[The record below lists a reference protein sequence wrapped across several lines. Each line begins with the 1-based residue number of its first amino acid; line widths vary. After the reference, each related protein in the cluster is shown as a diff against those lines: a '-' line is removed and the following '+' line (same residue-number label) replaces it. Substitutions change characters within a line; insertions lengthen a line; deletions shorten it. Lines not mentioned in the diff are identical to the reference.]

1 MCQAS
6 PRLVCYAS
14 HQTARVSALNRGRT
28 QPART
33 PNSAGVRSQYEQR
46 ATGEDA
52 MYEEFDGRTR
62 TKIVRD
68 ADGIARVLSHTDRR
82 VAVKAATPQAAA
94 GAYLSRYGH
103 LFGLKQRH
111 LKNLSRGVAQDPT
124 GAPVDYRFLREK
136 SQFDVTTVAF
146 DQTRFGLAVW
156 EAGISVTMKHNPL
169 RVIGARSTLHH
180 KLDVKRP
187 SATHVERAKEIDVE
201 TLAKCLGLAGVVR
214 RGVPLTINAQ
224 KFMIFRYRAAT
235 RRRAIMSPKRDGR
248 PSGHPTLPL
257 PPVHASI
264 RDGKDYVV
272 RAVYFSFDFPPVR
285 PLHWVAIIEVE
296 TSSVLLAYP
305 FIANVMGWVFK
316 ADPATLGGPTA
327 DAGNAALNRWRS
339 PVRLEGLAAPVDGTQ
354 ALSGTR
360 VTVADVSTPKVAPP
374 TRPAGKDFKYHARSN
389 DFAAVNAYYN
399 VDRIFRLVED
409 FGFPIADYFP
419 GTTFPSRV
427 DHRGHFDKDRP
438 RGNEIN
444 AHCAGN
450 TFGTGI
456 DYTIFA
462 LADTD
467 DQKNPIGIAGDW
479 RIALH
484 ELLGHGV
491 LYNHVGNARFKFAH
505 SAGDSFAAILND
517 PGSKAKDRYDTFPWL
532 VGVEKRRH
540 DRTAGAGWGWS
551 GKIGINP
558 YDDTL
563 DSLGYN
569 NEQILSSTMFRFY
582 RAIGGDA
589 SALADK
595 RFAARTACHLLLAAI
610 GSLTVATSPR
620 DAAHFAAALSK
631 ADAAD
636 WPARRFSGGAY
647 HKVIRW
653 AFERQ
658 GLYQDA
664 NEPKPNNKEGLPPPV
679 DVYIE
684 DGRHGEYRYQSNYW
698 SCQAIWNRRRS
709 DRGTAHETPQS
720 GVTNYAYVK
729 IKNRGLQ
736 KATKVVV
743 RAYHAPASAKL
754 DFPAGWQPMRT
765 AQRAAADV
773 PPCSSAEI
781 LVGPFAW
788 VPSARQEAMLMVVSA
803 AGDSSNIDNFAAA
816 DPIPNWR
823 LVPNDNNIA
832 QRNTSVAAI
841 SKSQR

>member
-1 MCQAS
+1 
-6 PRLVCYAS
+6 
-14 HQTARVSALNRGRT
+14 
-28 QPART
+28 
-33 PNSAGVRSQYEQR
+33 
-46 ATGEDA
+46 
-52 MYEEFDGRTR
+52 MYEEFDGRTQ

-68 ADGIARVLSHTDRR
+68 ADGIARVLSHTDRH

-94 GAYLSRYGH
+94 SAYLSRYGH
-103 LFGLKQRH
+103 LFGLKQHH
-111 LKNLSRGVAQDPT
+111 LKNLDRGVAEDPT

-156 EAGISVTMKHNPL
+156 EAGISVTMKRDPL

-187 SATHVERAKEIDVE
+187 SATHVEKAKAIDVE
-201 TLAKCLGLAGVVR
+201 TLAKCLGLAHIVR
-214 RGVPLTINAQ
+214 RGVPLTINIQ
-224 KFMIFRYRAAT
+224 KFMIFRYREAT
-235 RRRAIMSPKRDGR
+235 RRRAMMPAKHDGR
-248 PSGHPTLPL
+248 PPSGHPTLPL

-272 RAVYFSFDFPPVR
+272 RAVYFSFDFPPAR

-305 FIANVMGWVFK
+305 FIANVTGWVFK

-327 DAGNAALNRWRS
+327 DAGSAALNRWRS
-339 PVRLEGLAAPVDGTQ
+339 PVRLEGLAPPVNGTQ
-354 ALSGTR
+354 ALSGVN

-374 TRPAGKDFKYHARSN
+374 TRPAGKDFKYDARSN

-399 VDRIFRLVED
+399 VDRIFRLVQD
-409 FGFPIADYFP
+409 LGFALADYFP

-427 DHRGHFDKDRP
+427 DHRGHFDKNRP
-438 RGNEIN
+438 HGNEIN

-450 TFGTGI
+450 EVGNGI

-462 LADTD
+462 LANTD

-491 LYNHVGNARFKFAH
+491 LYNHIGNALFKFAH

-517 PGSKAKDRYDTFPWL
+517 PGSKAKDRFETFPWL

-540 DRTAGAGWGWS
+540 NRTAGDGWGWN
-551 GKIGINP
+551 GKIGLNAF
-558 YDDTL
+558 DDTL

-595 RFAARTACHLLLAAI
+595 RFAARMTCHLLLAAI

-653 AFERQ
+653 AFEKQ

-664 NEPKPNNKEGLPPPV
+664 NEPMPNNKEGVPPPV

-698 SCQAIWNRRRS
+698 SCQAIWNRRHS
-709 DRGTAHETPQS
+709 DRGTAHETAQS

-736 KATKVVV
+736 KATKVAV
-743 RAYHAPASAKL
+743 RAFHAPASAKL
-754 DFPAGWQPMRT
+754 SFPGGWQAMRT
-765 AQRAAADV
+765 AQRAAAEV
-773 PPCSSAEI
+773 PPHSSAEI

-788 VPSARQEAMLMVVSA
+788 VPKSRQEAMLMVVSA
-803 AGDSSNIDNFAAA
+803 AGDPSNIDNFTAA
-816 DPIPNWR
+816 DAIPNWR

-832 QRNTSVAAI
+832 QRNTSVAA
-841 SKSQR
+841 KP

>member
-1 MCQAS
+1 
-6 PRLVCYAS
+6 
-14 HQTARVSALNRGRT
+14 
-28 QPART
+28 
-33 PNSAGVRSQYEQR
+33 
-46 ATGEDA
+46 
-52 MYEEFDGRTR
+52 MYEEFDGRIR

-68 ADGIARVLSHTDRR
+68 ADGVARMLSHTDGH

-94 GAYLSRYGH
+94 NDYLNRYGH
-103 LFGLKQRH
+103 LFGLKQQH
-111 LKNLSRGVAQDPT
+111 LKNLTRGVVQDPT

-169 RVIGARSTLHH
+169 RVIGARSTLHA

-187 SATHVERAKEIDVE
+187 SATHVAKAKAIDVE

-224 KFMIFRYRAAT
+224 KFMIFRYHETT
-235 RRRAIMSPKRDGR
+235 RRRAITPAKRHGR
-248 PSGHPTLPL
+248 PSSGHPTLPL

-296 TSSVLLAYP
+296 TESVLLAYP

-316 ADPATLGGPTA
+316 ADPTTLGGPTA

-354 ALSGTR
+354 ALSGAR

-374 TRPAGKDFKYHARSN
+374 TKPAGKDFKYHARSN

-409 FGFPIADYFP
+409 LGFPITDYFP

-450 TFGTGI
+450 TAGTGI

-462 LADTD
+462 LANMD

-491 LYNHVGNARFKFAH
+491 LYNHIGNARFKFAH

-540 DRTAGAGWGWS
+540 DRTAGGGWGWS

-558 YDDTL
+558 FDDAL

-595 RFAARTACHLLLAAI
+595 RFAARMTCHLLLAAI

-653 AFERQ
+653 AFEKQ

-664 NEPKPNNKEGLPPPV
+664 KEPKPNNKEGLPPPV

-698 SCQAIWNRRRS
+698 NCRAIWNRRRD

-729 IKNRGLQ
+729 IKNRGSQ
-736 KATKVVV
+736 KATKVAV
-743 RAYHAPASAKL
+743 RAFHAPASAKL
-754 DFPAGWQPMRT
+754 TFPGDWQPMQT
-765 AQRAAADV
+765 ARRASADV
-773 PPCSSAEI
+773 PPHSSAEV

-788 VPSARQEAMLMVVSA
+788 VRGARQEAMLMIVAA
-803 AGDSSNIDNFAAA
+803 AGDSSNIDNFTAA
-816 DPIPNWR
+816 DSIPNWR
-823 LVPNDNNIA
+823 LIPNDNNIA
-832 QRNTSVAAI
+832 QRNTSVAAK
-841 SKSQR
+841 SKARR

>member
-1 MCQAS
+1 
-6 PRLVCYAS
+6 
-14 HQTARVSALNRGRT
+14 
-28 QPART
+28 
-33 PNSAGVRSQYEQR
+33 
-46 ATGEDA
+46 

-68 ADGIARVLSHTDRR
+68 ADGVARVLSHADRH

-94 GAYLSRYGH
+94 NDYLNRCGH
-103 LFGLKQRH
+103 LFGLKRQH
-111 LKNLSRGVAQDPT
+111 LKNLTRGVVQDPT
-124 GAPVDYRFLREK
+124 SATVDYRFLREK

-187 SATHVERAKEIDVE
+187 SAAHVARAKALDIE

-224 KFMIFRYRAAT
+224 KFMIFRYHEAT
-235 RRRAIMSPKRDGR
+235 RRRAITPAKRAGR
-248 PSGHPTLPL
+248 PSTGHPTLPL

-285 PLHWVAIIEVE
+285 PLHWVAIIEVD
-296 TSSVLLAYP
+296 TASVLLAYP

-327 DAGNAALNRWRS
+327 DAGSAALNRWRS
-339 PVRLEGLAAPVDGTQ
+339 PVKLEGLAAPVNGIQ
-354 ALSGTR
+354 ALSGAR

-374 TRPAGKDFKYHARSN
+374 TRPAGKDFKFDARSN

-409 FGFPIADYFP
+409 LGFAIADYFP

-427 DHRGHFDKDRP
+427 DHRGHFDKNRP
-438 RGNEIN
+438 RGNEVN

-450 TFGTGI
+450 AFGTGI

-462 LADTD
+462 LANTD

-491 LYNHVGNARFKFAH
+491 LYNHIGNARFKFAH

-517 PGSKAKDRYDTFPWL
+517 PGSKAKDRGNTFPWI
-532 VGVEKRRH
+532 VGGEPRRH
-540 DRTAGAGWGWS
+540 DRTAGDGWGWN
-551 GKIGINP
+551 GKIGLKP
-558 YDDTL
+558 YDDEL
-563 DSLGYN
+563 DALGYST
-569 NEQILSSTMFRFY
+569 EQILSSTMFRFY

-589 SALADK
+589 SALANR
-595 RFAARTACHLLLAAI
+595 RFAARMTCHLLLAAI

-636 WPARRFSGGAY
+636 WPAQRFSGGAY

-653 AFERQ
+653 AFEKQ

-664 NEPKPNNKEGLPPPV
+664 EEPKPNNKEGLPPPV

-684 DGRHGEYRYQSNYW
+684 DGRHGEYKYQSNYW
-698 SCQAIWNRRRS
+698 NCQAIWNRRHN

-736 KATKVVV
+736 KATKIAV
-743 RAYHAPASAKL
+743 RAFQAPASAKL
-754 DFPAGWQPMRT
+754 SYPGGWQPMRT
-765 AQRAAADV
+765 AQRTAADV
-773 PPCSSAEI
+773 PPHSSADI

-788 VPSARQEAMLMVVSA
+788 VPKSRQETMLMVVSA
-803 AGDSSNIDNFAAA
+803 AGDPSNIDNYTAA
-816 DPIPNWR
+816 DAIPNWR

-832 QRNTSVAAI
+832 QRNTSVAT
-841 SKSQR
+841 KPKGRL

>member
-1 MCQAS
+1 
-6 PRLVCYAS
+6 
-14 HQTARVSALNRGRT
+14 
-28 QPART
+28 
-33 PNSAGVRSQYEQR
+33 
-46 ATGEDA
+46 
-52 MYEEFDGRTR
+52 MYEEFDGRTQ

-68 ADGIARVLSHTDRR
+68 AAGIARVLSHADCH
-82 VAVKAATPQAAA
+82 VDVKAATPQAAA
-94 GAYLSRYGH
+94 SDYLNRYGH
-103 LFGLKQRH
+103 LLGLKQQH
-111 LKNLSRGVAQDPT
+111 LKNLSRSVVQDPT
-124 GAPVDYRFLREK
+124 GAAVDYRFLREK

-156 EAGISVTMKHNPL
+156 EAGISVTMKHDPL
-169 RVIGARSTLHH
+169 RVIGARSTLHD

-187 SATHVERAKEIDVE
+187 SAAHVARAKAIDVE

-224 KFMIFRYRAAT
+224 KFMIFRYHEAT
-235 RRRAIMSPKRDGR
+235 RRRAIMPAKHGGR
-248 PSGHPTLPL
+248 PTGHPTLPL
-257 PPVHASI
+257 PPVHRSI
-264 RDGKDYVV
+264 RDGKHYVV
-272 RAVYFSFDFPPVR
+272 RAVYFSFDFPPAR

-296 TSSVLLAYP
+296 TASVLLAYP

-327 DAGNAALNRWRS
+327 DAGSAALNRWRA
-339 PVRLEGLAAPVDGTQ
+339 PVKLEGLAAPVDGTQ
-354 ALSGTR
+354 TLSGTR
-360 VTVADVSTPKVAPP
+360 VTVTDVSTPRVAPP
-374 TRPAGKDFKYHARSN
+374 TRPAGKDFKYDARSN

-399 VDRIFRLVED
+399 VDRIFRLVEEL
-409 FGFPIADYFP
+409 GFPIADYFP
-419 GTTFPSRV
+419 GTTFPSPV
-427 DHRGHFDKDRP
+427 DHRGHFDKASP

-450 TFGTGI
+450 EAGTGI

-462 LADTD
+462 LADTA

-491 LYNHVGNARFKFAH
+491 LYNHIGNALFKFAH

-532 VGVEKRRH
+532 VGAKPRRRH
-540 DRTAGAGWGWS
+540 NRTAGDGWGWN
-551 GKIGINP
+551 GKIGRNAF
-558 YDDTL
+558 DDAL
-563 DSLGYN
+563 DAVGYN

-589 SALADK
+589 ASLADK
-595 RFAARTACHLLLAAI
+595 RFAARMTCHLLLAAI
-610 GSLTVATSPR
+610 QALTVATSPT

-631 ADAAD
+631 ADAAN
-636 WPARRFSGGAY
+636 WPAEGISGGAY

-653 AFERQ
+653 AFEKQ

-664 NEPKPNNKEGLPPPV
+664 EEPKPNNKEGQPPPV

-684 DGRHGEYRYQSNYW
+684 DGRHGEYRYQSDYW
-698 SCQAIWNRRRS
+698 SCQAIWNRRRN

-720 GVTNYAYVK
+720 GATNYAYVK
-729 IKNRGLQ
+729 IKNRGSL

-743 RAYHAPASAKL
+743 RAFHAPATAKL
-754 DFPAGWQPMRT
+754 SFPGDWQPMQT

-773 PPCSSAEI
+773 PPHSSAEV

-788 VPSARQEAMLMVVSA
+788 MPRARQEAMLMIVTA
-803 AGDSSNIDNFAAA
+803 AGNSSNIDNLSAA
-816 DPIPNWR
+816 DAIPNWR

-832 QRNTSVAAI
+832 QRNTAVAAK
-841 SKSQR
+841 SKARR

>member
-1 MCQAS
+1 
-6 PRLVCYAS
+6 
-14 HQTARVSALNRGRT
+14 
-28 QPART
+28 
-33 PNSAGVRSQYEQR
+33 
-46 ATGEDA
+46 

-68 ADGIARVLSHTDRR
+68 ADGVARVLSHADRH

-94 GAYLSRYGH
+94 NDYLNRYGH
-103 LFGLKQRH
+103 LFGLKRQH
-111 LKNLSRGVAQDPT
+111 LKNLTRGVVQDPT
-124 GAPVDYRFLREK
+124 NAPVDYRFLREK

-169 RVIGARSTLHH
+169 RGIGARSTLHH

-187 SATHVERAKEIDVE
+187 SAAHVARAKALDIE

-224 KFMIFRYRAAT
+224 KFMIFRYHEAT
-235 RRRAIMSPKRDGR
+235 RRRAITPAKRADR
-248 PSGHPTLPL
+248 PSTGHPTLPL

-285 PLHWVAIIEVE
+285 PLHWVAIIEVD
-296 TSSVLLAYP
+296 TASVLLAYP

-327 DAGNAALNRWRS
+327 DAGSAALNRWRS
-339 PVRLEGLAAPVDGTQ
+339 LVKLEGLAAPVNGIQ
-354 ALSGTR
+354 ALSGAR

-374 TRPAGKDFKYHARSN
+374 TRPAGKDFKFDARSN

-409 FGFPIADYFP
+409 LGFAIADYFP
-419 GTTFPSRV
+419 GTTFPSPV
-427 DHRGHFDKDRP
+427 DHRGHFDKNRP
-438 RGNEIN
+438 RGDEIN

-450 TFGTGI
+450 IAGTGI

-462 LADTD
+462 LADTQ

-491 LYNHVGNARFKFAH
+491 LYNHIGNALFKFAH

-532 VGVEKRRH
+532 VGAEPRRRH
-540 DRTAGAGWGWS
+540 NRTAADGWGWS
-551 GKIGINP
+551 GKIGRNAF
-558 YDDTL
+558 DDAL
-563 DSLGYN
+563 DAVGYN

-582 RAIGGDA
+582 HAIGGDA
-589 SALADK
+589 AALADK
-595 RFAARTACHLLLAAI
+595 RFAARMTCHLLLGAI
-610 GSLTVATSPR
+610 QALTVATSPT
-620 DAAHFAAALSK
+620 DASHFAAALSK

-636 WPARRFSGGAY
+636 WPAQRISGGAY

-653 AFERQ
+653 AFEKQ

-664 NEPKPNNKEGLPPPV
+664 EEPTPNNKEGLPPPV

-684 DGRHGEYRYQSNYW
+684 DGRHGEYKYQSNYW
-698 SCQAIWNRRRS
+698 SCQAIWNRRHN

-720 GVTNYAYVK
+720 GVTNYAYMK

-736 KATKVVV
+736 KATKIAV
-743 RAYHAPASAKL
+743 RAFHAPASAKL
-754 DFPAGWQPMRT
+754 SYPGGWQPMRT
-765 AQRAAADV
+765 AQWTAADV
-773 PPCSSAEI
+773 PPHSSTEI

-788 VPSARQEAMLMVVSA
+788 VPKSRREAMLMVVSA
-803 AGDSSNIDNFAAA
+803 AGDPSNIDNYTAA
-816 DPIPNWR
+816 DSIPNWR

-832 QRNTSVAAI
+832 QRNTSVAAK
-841 SKSQR
+841 SKGRR

>member
-1 MCQAS
+1 
-6 PRLVCYAS
+6 
-14 HQTARVSALNRGRT
+14 
-28 QPART
+28 
-33 PNSAGVRSQYEQR
+33 
-46 ATGEDA
+46 

-68 ADGIARVLSHTDRR
+68 ADGIARVLSHADRH

-94 GAYLSRYGH
+94 SAYLGRYGH
-103 LFGLKQRH
+103 WFGLKQQH
-111 LKNLSRGVAQDPT
+111 LKNLSRRVVAEPT
-124 GAPVDYRFLREK
+124 GAAVDYRYLREK

-169 RVIGARSTLHH
+169 RVIGARSTLHD
-180 KLDVKRP
+180 KIDVKRP
-187 SATHVERAKEIDVE
+187 SKTQVERAKAIDAEI
-201 TLAKCLGLAGVVR
+201 LAKSLGLAGVVR

-224 KFMIFRYRAAT
+224 KFMIFRYHAAT
-235 RRRAIMSPKRDGR
+235 RRRAVTPPKRGGG
-248 PSGHPTLPL
+248 PSSGHPTLPL

-264 RDGKDYVV
+264 RDGKHYVV
-272 RAVYFSFDFPPVR
+272 RAVYFSFDFPPGR
-285 PLHWVAIIEVE
+285 PLHWVAIVEVE

-339 PVRLEGLAAPVDGTQ
+339 PVKLEGLAAPVDGSQ

-360 VTVADVSTPKVAPP
+360 VTVADVSTPKVPPP
-374 TRPAGKDFKYHARSN
+374 TKPAGKDFKYNARTN

-399 VDRIFRLVED
+399 VDRIFRLVEEL
-409 FGFPIADYFP
+409 GFPIADYFP

-427 DHRGHFDKDRP
+427 DHRGHFDPNKP
-438 RGNEIN
+438 HGNEIN
-444 AHCAGN
+444 AHCAGDPA
-450 TFGTGI
+450 GTGI
-456 DYTIFA
+456 DYTVFA
-462 LADTD
+462 LADLG

-491 LYNHVGNARFKFAH
+491 LYNHIGNARFKFAH

-517 PGSKAKDRYDTFPWL
+517 PGSKAKDRCDTFPWL

-540 DRTAGAGWGWS
+540 DRTAGHGWGWS
-551 GKIGINP
+551 GKIGLNP
-558 YDDTL
+558 FDDGL
-563 DSLGYN
+563 DALGYN

-589 SALADK
+589 AALADR
-595 RFAARTACHLLLAAI
+595 RFAARMACHLLLAAI
-610 GSLTVATSPR
+610 GALTVATSPT

-636 WPARRFSGGAY
+636 WPAQRISGGAY

-653 AFERQ
+653 AFVKQ

-664 NEPKPNNKEGLPPPV
+664 EEPKPNDREGLPPPV

-684 DGRHGEYRYQSNYW
+684 DGRHGEYRYQPNYW
-698 SCQAIWNRRRS
+698 SCAAIWNRRHS

-729 IKNRGLQ
+729 IKNRGYQ
-736 KATKVVV
+736 KATKVAV
-743 RAYHAPASAKL
+743 RAYHAAASAKL
-754 DFPAGWQPMRT
+754 GFPGGWQPMQTPQRT
-765 AQRAAADV
+765 AADV
-773 PPCSSAEI
+773 PPHSSAEI

-788 VPSARQEAMLMVVSA
+788 VPKRRQEAMLMVVSA
-803 AGDSSNIDNFAAA
+803 AGDPSNVDNFTAAN
-816 DPIPNWR
+816 PIPNWR
-823 LVPNDNNIA
+823 LIPNDNNIA
-832 QRNTSVAAI
+832 QRNTSVAA
-841 SKSQR
+841 KPKGRR

>member
-1 MCQAS
+1 
-6 PRLVCYAS
+6 
-14 HQTARVSALNRGRT
+14 
-28 QPART
+28 
-33 PNSAGVRSQYEQR
+33 
-46 ATGEDA
+46 

-68 ADGIARVLSHTDRR
+68 ADGIARVLSHADRHA
-82 VAVKAATPQAAA
+82 AVKAATPQLAAN
-94 GAYLSRYGH
+94 AYLGRYGH
-103 LFGLKQRH
+103 LFGLKRQH
-111 LKNLSRGVAQDPT
+111 LKNLTRGAVQDPT

-169 RVIGARSTLHH
+169 RVIGARSTLHD

-187 SATHVERAKEIDVE
+187 SATHVARAKAIDVE
-201 TLAKCLGLAGVVR
+201 TLAKSLGLAGVVR

-224 KFMIFRYRAAT
+224 KFMIFRYHEAT
-235 RRRAIMSPKRDGR
+235 RRRAVTPRKRSGQ
-248 PSGHPTLPL
+248 PSSGHPTLPL
-257 PPVHASI
+257 PAVHASI
-264 RDGKDYVV
+264 RDGKHYVV

-285 PLHWVAIIEVE
+285 PLHWVALIEVE
-296 TSSVLLAYP
+296 TGSVLLAYP
-305 FIANVMGWVFK
+305 FIDNVMGWVFK

-327 DAGNAALNRWRS
+327 DSSNAALNRWRS
-339 PVRLEGLAAPVDGTQ
+339 PVKLEGLVAPVNGSQ
-354 ALSGTR
+354 ALSGNH
-360 VTVADVSTPKVAPP
+360 VTVDDVLTPKVAPP
-374 TRPAGKDFKYHARSN
+374 TKPAGKDFKYGARSN

-399 VDRIFRLVED
+399 VDRVFRLVED
-409 FGFPIADYFP
+409 LGFPVADYFP

-427 DHRGHFDKDRP
+427 DHRGHFDKAHPQGD
-438 RGNEIN
+438 EIN

-450 TFGTGI
+450 EAGTGI
-456 DYTIFA
+456 DYTTFS
-462 LADTD
+462 LANTD
-467 DQKNPIGIAGDW
+467 NMKNPLGIAADW
-479 RIALH
+479 RIVLH

-491 LYNHVGNARFKFAH
+491 LYNHIGNARFKFAH

-532 VGVEKRRH
+532 VDVEKRRH
-540 DRTAGAGWGWS
+540 DRKAGDGWGWN
-551 GKIGINP
+551 GKIGLNP
-558 YDDTL
+558 NDDKL
-563 DSLGYN
+563 DALGYS

-582 RAIGGDA
+582 CAIGGDA

-595 RFAARTACHLLLAAI
+595 RFAARMTCHLLLAAI
-610 GSLTVATSPR
+610 QALTVATSPTN
-620 DAAHFAAALSK
+620 AAHFAAALSK
-631 ADAAD
+631 ADRAD
-636 WPARRFSGGAY
+636 WPAAGISGGAY

-653 AFERQ
+653 AFEKQ

-664 NEPKPNNKEGLPPPV
+664 EEPKPNNKEGLPPPV

-698 SCQAIWNRRRS
+698 SCQAIWNRLRS

-729 IKNRGLQ
+729 IKNRGSR

-743 RAYHAPASAKL
+743 QAFHAPASTTL
-754 DFPAGWQPMRT
+754 SFPGGWQPMQT

-773 PPCSSAEI
+773 PPRSSAEV

-803 AGDSSNIDNFAAA
+803 AGDSSNIDNFTAA
-816 DPIPNWR
+816 DSIPNWR
-823 LVPNDNNIA
+823 LVRNDNNIA
-832 QRNTSVAAI
+832 QRNTSVAAK
-841 SKSQR
+841 SKGRR

>member
-1 MCQAS
+1 
-6 PRLVCYAS
+6 
-14 HQTARVSALNRGRT
+14 
-28 QPART
+28 
-33 PNSAGVRSQYEQR
+33 
-46 ATGEDA
+46 

-68 ADGIARVLSHTDRR
+68 ADGIARVLSHTDRH

-94 GAYLSRYGH
+94 SAYLNRYGH
-103 LFGLKQRH
+103 LFGLKQHH
-111 LKNLSRGVAQDPT
+111 LKNLDRGVAQDPT

-180 KLDVKRP
+180 KLDAKRP
-187 SATHVERAKEIDVE
+187 SAAHVARAKALDIE

-224 KFMIFRYRAAT
+224 KFMIFRYREAT
-235 RRRAIMSPKRDGR
+235 RRRAITPAKRHGR
-248 PSGHPTLPL
+248 PSSGHPTLPL

-305 FIANVMGWVFK
+305 FIANVTGWVFK

-327 DAGNAALNRWRS
+327 DAGSAALNRWRS
-339 PVRLEGLAAPVDGTQ
+339 PVRLEGLAPPVNGTQ

-374 TRPAGKDFKYHARSN
+374 TRPAGKDFKYDARSN

-409 FGFPIADYFP
+409 LGFSLADFFP

-427 DHRGHFDKDRP
+427 DHRGHFDKNRP
-438 RGNEIN
+438 RGNEVN

-462 LADTD
+462 LANTD

-491 LYNHVGNARFKFAH
+491 LYNHIGNARLKFAH

-517 PGSKAKDRYDTFPWL
+517 PGSKAKDRGNTFPWI
-532 VGVEKRRH
+532 VGGEPRRH
-540 DRTAGAGWGWS
+540 DRTAGDGWGWS
-551 GKIGINP
+551 GKIGLKP
-558 YDDTL
+558 YDDEL
-563 DSLGYN
+563 DALGYST
-569 NEQILSSTMFRFY
+569 EQILSSTMFRFY

-589 SALADK
+589 RALADK
-595 RFAARTACHLLLAAI
+595 RFAARMTCHLLLAAI

-620 DAAHFAAALSK
+620 DAGHFAAALSK

-636 WPARRFSGGAY
+636 WAAQHFSGGAY

-653 AFERQ
+653 AFEKQ

-664 NEPKPNNKEGLPPPV
+664 DEPKPNNKEGLPPPV

-684 DGRHGEYRYQSNYW
+684 DGRHGEYKYQSNYW
-698 SCQAIWNRRRS
+698 SCQAIWNRRRN

-736 KATKVVV
+736 KATKIAV
-743 RAYHAPASAKL
+743 RAFHAPASAKL
-754 DFPAGWQPMRT
+754 SYPGGWQPMRT
-765 AQRAAADV
+765 AQRPAADV
-773 PPCSSAEI
+773 PPHSSAEI

-788 VPSARQEAMLMVVSA
+788 VPNSRQEAMLMVVSA
-803 AGDSSNIDNFAAA
+803 AGDPSNIDNYTAA
-816 DPIPNWR
+816 DAIPNWR

-832 QRNTSVAAI
+832 QRNTSVAA
-841 SKSQR
+841 KP

>member
-1 MCQAS
+1 
-6 PRLVCYAS
+6 
-14 HQTARVSALNRGRT
+14 
-28 QPART
+28 
-33 PNSAGVRSQYEQR
+33 
-46 ATGEDA
+46 

-68 ADGIARVLSHTDRR
+68 ADGVARVLSHADRH

-94 GAYLSRYGH
+94 GAYLSRYGR
-103 LFGLKQRH
+103 LFGLKQQH
-111 LKNLSRGVAQDPT
+111 LKNLNRGVVQDPT
-124 GAPVDYRFLREK
+124 GAAVDYRFLREK

-156 EAGISVTMKHNPL
+156 EAGISVTLKHNPL

-187 SATHVERAKEIDVE
+187 SAAHVERAKAIDVE

-224 KFMIFRYRAAT
+224 KFMIFRYREAT

-327 DAGNAALNRWRS
+327 DAGSAALNRWRS
-339 PVRLEGLAAPVDGTQ
+339 PVKLEGLMAPVDGTQ

-360 VTVADVSTPKVAPP
+360 VTVADVSTPKIAPP
-374 TRPAGKDFKYHARSN
+374 TRPAGKDFKYDARSN

-399 VDRIFRLVED
+399 VDRIFRLVEEL
-409 FGFPIADYFP
+409 GFHLADYFP
-419 GTTFPSRV
+419 GTTFPSPV
-427 DHRGHFDKDRP
+427 DHRGHYDKNRP

-450 TFGTGI
+450 TAGTGI

-462 LADTD
+462 LADTTN
-467 DQKNPIGIAGDW
+467 QKNPIGIAGDW

-491 LYNHVGNARFKFAH
+491 LYNHIGNARFKFAH

-517 PGSKAKDRYDTFPWL
+517 PGSKAKDRGLTFPWII
-532 VGVEKRRH
+532 GGERRH
-540 DRTAGAGWGWS
+540 DRTAGHGWGWN
-551 GKIGINP
+551 GKIGLNP
-558 YDDTL
+558 FDDAL
-563 DSLGYN
+563 DGFGYS
-569 NEQILSSTMFRFY
+569 NEQILASTMFRFY

-595 RFAARTACHLLLAAI
+595 RFAARMTCHLLLAAI

-620 DAAHFAAALSK
+620 DASHFAAALSK

-636 WPARRFSGGAY
+636 WPAQRFSGGAY

-653 AFERQ
+653 AFEKQ

-664 NEPKPNNKEGLPPPV
+664 EERKPNNKEGLPPPV

-684 DGRHGEYRYQSNYW
+684 DSRHGEYRYQANYW
-698 SCQAIWNRRRS
+698 SCQAIWNRRHA
-709 DRGTAHETPQS
+709 DRGTAHETPRA
-720 GVTNYAYVK
+720 GATNYAYVK
-729 IKNRGLQ
+729 IKNRGSK
-736 KATKVVV
+736 KATKVAV
-743 RAYHAPASAKL
+743 RAFHAPASAKL
-754 DFPAGWQPMRT
+754 SFPEGWQPMHT
-765 AQRAAADV
+765 AQRSAADV
-773 PPCSSAEI
+773 PAHSSVEV

-788 VPSARQEAMLMVVSA
+788 VPKSRQEAMLMIVTA
-803 AGDSSNIDNFAAA
+803 AGDSSNIDNFTAA
-816 DPIPNWR
+816 DSIPNWR

-832 QRNTSVAAI
+832 QRNTTVATK
-841 SKSQR
+841 SKAQR

>member
-1 MCQAS
+1 
-6 PRLVCYAS
+6 
-14 HQTARVSALNRGRT
+14 
-28 QPART
+28 
-33 PNSAGVRSQYEQR
+33 
-46 ATGEDA
+46 

-68 ADGIARVLSHTDRR
+68 ADGIVRVLSHTDGH
-82 VAVKAATPQAAA
+82 VAVKAATPQLAAND
-94 GAYLSRYGH
+94 YLKCYGH
-103 LFGLKQRH
+103 LFGLKQQH
-111 LKNLSRGVAQDPT
+111 LKNLTRTVVQDPT

-169 RVIGARSTLHH
+169 RIIGARSTLHD
-180 KLDVKRP
+180 KLEVKRP
-187 SATHVERAKEIDVE
+187 SATHVARAKAIDVE

-224 KFMIFRYRAAT
+224 KFMIFRYHEAT
-235 RRRAIMSPKRDGR
+235 RRRAITPAKRNGQ
-248 PSGHPTLPL
+248 PSSGHPTLPL

-264 RDGKDYVV
+264 RDGKHYVV

-296 TSSVLLAYP
+296 TASVLLAYP

-339 PVRLEGLAAPVDGTQ
+339 PVKLEGLTAPVDGTQ

-409 FGFPIADYFP
+409 LGFPIADYFP

-450 TFGTGI
+450 AFGTGI

-462 LADTD
+462 LANTD

-491 LYNHVGNARFKFAH
+491 LYNHIGNALFKFAH

-517 PGSKAKDRYDTFPWL
+517 PDSKAKDRCDTFPWI
-532 VGVEKRRH
+532 VGVGPRRH
-540 DRTAGAGWGWS
+540 DRIAGHGWGWN
-551 GKIGINP
+551 GKIGIHP
-558 YDDTL
+558 FDDAL
-563 DSLGYN
+563 DSRGYN

-595 RFAARTACHLLLAAI
+595 RFAAHMTCRLLLAAI
-610 GSLTVATSPR
+610 GALTVATSPT

-636 WPARRFSGGAY
+636 WPAQGFSGGAY

-653 AFERQ
+653 AFEKQ

-664 NEPKPNNKEGLPPPV
+664 AEPRPNKKVGLPPPV

-736 KATKVVV
+736 KATKVAV

-754 DFPAGWQPMRT
+754 SFPGGWQPMQT
-765 AQRAAADV
+765 AKRNAADV
-773 PPCSSAEI
+773 PPHSSAEI

-788 VPSARQEAMLMVVSA
+788 VPKSRQEAMLMVVSA
-803 AGDSSNIDNFAAA
+803 AGDPSNVDNFTAA
-816 DPIPNWR
+816 DSIPNWR

-832 QRNTSVAAI
+832 QRNTSVAAK
-841 SKSQR
+841 SKGRR

>member
-1 MCQAS
+1 
-6 PRLVCYAS
+6 
-14 HQTARVSALNRGRT
+14 
-28 QPART
+28 
-33 PNSAGVRSQYEQR
+33 
-46 ATGEDA
+46 
-52 MYEEFDGRTR
+52 MYEEFDGRIR

-68 ADGIARVLSHTDRR
+68 ADGVARMLSHTDGH

-94 GAYLSRYGH
+94 NDYLNRYGH
-103 LFGLKQRH
+103 LFGLKQQH
-111 LKNLSRGVAQDPT
+111 LKNLTRGVVQDPT

-169 RVIGARSTLHH
+169 RIIGARSTLHD
-180 KLDVKRP
+180 KLEVKRP
-187 SATHVERAKEIDVE
+187 SATHVERAKAIDVE
-201 TLAKCLGLAGVVR
+201 TLAKSLGLAGLIR
-214 RGVPLTINAQ
+214 RGVPLTINSQ
-224 KFMIFRYRAAT
+224 KFMIFRYHEAT
-235 RRRAIMSPKRDGR
+235 RRRAVTSPKRGGQ
-248 PSGHPTLPL
+248 PSSGHPTLPL
-257 PPVHASI
+257 PPLHASI
-264 RDGKDYVV
+264 RDGKHYVV

-285 PLHWVAIIEVE
+285 PLHWVALIEVE
-296 TSSVLLAYP
+296 TASVLLAYP

-339 PVRLEGLAAPVDGTQ
+339 PVKLEGLTAPVDGTQ
-354 ALSGTR
+354 ALSGAR
-360 VTVADVSTPKVAPP
+360 VTVADVSTPKVTPP

-399 VDRIFRLVED
+399 VDRIFRLVEEL
-409 FGFPIADYFP
+409 GFPIADYFP
-419 GTTFPSRV
+419 GTTFPSPV
-427 DHRGHFDKDRP
+427 DHRGHYDKNRP

-450 TFGTGI
+450 TAGTGI

-467 DQKNPIGIAGDW
+467 DQKNPIGMAGDW

-491 LYNHVGNARFKFAH
+491 LYNHIGNARFKFAH

-517 PGSKAKDRYDTFPWL
+517 PGSKAKDRFDTFPWI
-532 VGVEKRRH
+532 VGVEPRRH
-540 DRTAGAGWGWS
+540 DRTAGDGWGWN
-551 GKIGINP
+551 GKIGLNP
-558 YDDTL
+558 FDDTL
-563 DSLGYN
+563 DGFGYR

-595 RFAARTACHLLLAAI
+595 RLAARMTCHLLLAAI
-610 GSLTVATSPR
+610 GALTVATSPTN
-620 DAAHFAAALSK
+620 AAHFAAAMSK
-631 ADAAD
+631 ADRAD
-636 WPARRFSGGAY
+636 WPAAGISGGAY

-653 AFERQ
+653 AFEKQ

-664 NEPKPNNKEGLPPPV
+664 SEPVPNNKEGVPPPV
-679 DVYIE
+679 DIYIE

-698 SCQAIWNRRRS
+698 SCQAIWNRCRD

-729 IKNRGLQ
+729 IKNRGSQ

-743 RAYHAPASAKL
+743 RTYHAPVSAKL
-754 DFPAGWQPMRT
+754 SFPGDWQPMQT

-773 PPCSSAEI
+773 PPHSSAEV

-788 VPSARQEAMLMVVSA
+788 VPGARQEAMLMIVAA
-803 AGDSSNIDNFAAA
+803 AGDSSNVDNFTAA
-816 DPIPNWR
+816 DSIPNWR
-823 LVPNDNNIA
+823 LIPNDNNIA
-832 QRNTSVAAI
+832 QRNTSVAA
-841 SKSQR
+841 KPKAQR

>member
-1 MCQAS
+1 
-6 PRLVCYAS
+6 
-14 HQTARVSALNRGRT
+14 
-28 QPART
+28 
-33 PNSAGVRSQYEQR
+33 
-46 ATGEDA
+46 
-52 MYEEFDGRTR
+52 MYEEFDGRTQ

-68 ADGIARVLSHTDRR
+68 ADGIARVLSHTDRH

-94 GAYLSRYGH
+94 SAYLSRYGH
-103 LFGLKQRH
+103 LFGLKQHH
-111 LKNLSRGVAQDPT
+111 LKNLDRGVAQDPT

-187 SATHVERAKEIDVE
+187 SATHVEKAKAIDVE
-201 TLAKCLGLAGVVR
+201 TLAKCLGLAHVVR
-214 RGVPLTINAQ
+214 RDVPLTINVQ
-224 KFMIFRYRAAT
+224 KFMIFRYREAT
-235 RRRAIMSPKRDGR
+235 RRRAVMPAKHDGR
-248 PSGHPTLPL
+248 PPSGHPTLPL

-272 RAVYFSFDFPPVR
+272 RTVYFSFDFPPVR

-305 FIANVMGWVFK
+305 FIANVTGWVFK

-327 DAGNAALNRWRS
+327 DAGSAALNRWRS
-339 PVRLEGLAAPVDGTQ
+339 PVRLEGLAPPVNGTQ
-354 ALSGTR
+354 ALSGVN

-374 TRPAGKDFKYHARSN
+374 TRPAGKDFKYDARSN

-409 FGFPIADYFP
+409 LGFALADYFP

-438 RGNEIN
+438 HGNEIN

-450 TFGTGI
+450 EVGNGI

-462 LADTD
+462 LANMD
-467 DQKNPIGIAGDW
+467 DQKHPIGIAGDW

-491 LYNHVGNARFKFAH
+491 LYNHIGNARFKFAH

-517 PGSKAKDRYDTFPWL
+517 PGSKAKDRFDTFPWL

-540 DRTAGAGWGWS
+540 NRTAGAGWGWN
-551 GKIGINP
+551 GKIGLNAF
-558 YDDTL
+558 DDAL

-595 RFAARTACHLLLAAI
+595 RFAARMTCHLLLAAI

-653 AFERQ
+653 AFEKQ

-664 NEPKPNNKEGLPPPV
+664 NEPKPNNKEGLPPPL

-736 KATKVVV
+736 KATKVAV
-743 RAYHAPASAKL
+743 RAFHAPATEKL
-754 DFPAGWQPMRT
+754 SFPGGWQPMRT

-773 PPCSSAEI
+773 PPHSSAEI

-788 VPSARQEAMLMVVSA
+788 VPKSRQEAMLMVVSA
-803 AGDSSNIDNFAAA
+803 AGDPSNIDNFTAA
-816 DPIPNWR
+816 DAIPNWR

-832 QRNTSVAAI
+832 QRNTSVAAK
-841 SKSQR
+841 SKGRR

>member
-1 MCQAS
+1 
-6 PRLVCYAS
+6 
-14 HQTARVSALNRGRT
+14 
-28 QPART
+28 
-33 PNSAGVRSQYEQR
+33 
-46 ATGEDA
+46 

-68 ADGIARVLSHTDRR
+68 ADGIARVLSHADRR
-82 VAVKAATPQAAA
+82 VAVKAATPQLAASD
-94 GAYLSRYGH
+94 YLNRYGH
-103 LFGLKQRH
+103 LFGLKPRH
-111 LKNLSRGVAQDPT
+111 LKNLTRGVVQDPT

-136 SQFDVTTVAF
+136 SQFDVTTVAY

-156 EAGISVTMKHNPL
+156 EAGISVTMKHDPL
-169 RVIGARSTLHH
+169 RVIGARSTLHD

-187 SATHVERAKEIDVE
+187 SATHVERAKAIDVE
-201 TLAKCLGLAGVVR
+201 TLAKSLGLAGLIR

-224 KFMIFRYRAAT
+224 KFMIFRYHEAT
-235 RRRAIMSPKRDGR
+235 RRRAITPTNHGGQP

-264 RDGKDYVV
+264 RDGKHYVV
-272 RAVYFSFDFPPVR
+272 RAVYFSFDFPPAR

-296 TSSVLLAYP
+296 TASVLLAYP
-305 FIANVMGWVFK
+305 FIANVIGWVFK

-327 DAGNAALNRWRS
+327 DAGNAALNRWRT
-339 PVRLEGLAAPVDGTQ
+339 PVKLEGLAAPVNGTQ
-354 ALSGTR
+354 TLSGAR

-399 VDRIFRLVED
+399 VDRIFRLVEEL
-409 FGFPIADYFP
+409 GFPIADYFP
-419 GTTFPSRV
+419 GTTFPSPV
-427 DHRGHFDKDRP
+427 DHRGHFDKSRP

-444 AHCAGN
+444 AHCAGDAA
-450 TFGTGI
+450 GTGI

-462 LADTD
+462 LANLG

-491 LYNHVGNARFKFAH
+491 LYNHIGNALFKFAH

-540 DRTAGAGWGWS
+540 DRTAGGGWGWS
-551 GKIGINP
+551 GKIGRNP
-558 YDDTL
+558 FDDKL
-563 DSLGYN
+563 DPLGYK

-595 RFAARTACHLLLAAI
+595 RFAARMTCHLLLAAI
-610 GSLTVATSPR
+610 GALTVATSPT

-631 ADAAD
+631 ADRAN
-636 WPARRFSGGAY
+636 WPAEGICGGAY

-653 AFERQ
+653 AFEKQ

-664 NEPKPNNKEGLPPPV
+664 EEPKPNNKEGVPPPV

-698 SCQAIWNRRRS
+698 SCQAIWNRRRR
-709 DRGTAHETPQS
+709 DRGTAHETPQA
-720 GVTNYAYVK
+720 GVTNYAYVR

-754 DFPAGWQPMRT
+754 SFPDGWQPMQT
-765 AQRAAADV
+765 PQRAAADV
-773 PPCSSAEI
+773 PPHSSAEI

-788 VPSARQEAMLMVVSA
+788 VPKSRQEAMLMVVA
-803 AGDSSNIDNFAAA
+803 ATADTSNIDTFTAA
-816 DPIPNWR
+816 DSMPNWR

-832 QRNTSVAAI
+832 QRNTTVAAK
-841 SKSQR
+841 SKARR

>member
-1 MCQAS
+1 M
-6 PRLVCYAS
+6 
-14 HQTARVSALNRGRT
+14 GKT
-28 QPART
+28 QSART
-33 PNSAGVRSQYEQR
+33 PNSAGVRSEYGQR
-46 ATGEDA
+46 TIGKDA

-68 ADGIARVLSHTDRR
+68 ADGVARVLSHADRH

-94 GAYLSRYGH
+94 NDYLSRYGH
-103 LFGLKQRH
+103 LFGLKRQH
-111 LKNLSRGVAQDPT
+111 LKNLTRGVVQDPT
-124 GAPVDYRFLREK
+124 SAPVDYRFLREK

-187 SATHVERAKEIDVE
+187 SATHVEKAKAIDVE
-201 TLAKCLGLAGVVR
+201 ALAKCLGLAGVVR

-224 KFMIFRYRAAT
+224 KFMIFRYHEAT
-235 RRRAIMSPKRDGR
+235 RRRAITPAKRRGR
-248 PSGHPTLPL
+248 PSSGHPTLPL

-296 TSSVLLAYP
+296 TASVLLAYP
-305 FIANVMGWVFK
+305 FIANIMGWVFK

-327 DAGNAALNRWRS
+327 DAGNAALNRWRT
-339 PVRLEGLAAPVDGTQ
+339 PVKLEGLAAPVNGIQ
-354 ALSGTR
+354 ALSGAR
-360 VTVADVSTPKVAPP
+360 VTVADVSTPKVTPP
-374 TRPAGKDFKYHARSN
+374 TRPAGKNFKYHARSN

-409 FGFPIADYFP
+409 LGFPIADYFP
-419 GTTFPSRV
+419 GTTFPSPV
-427 DHRGHFDKDRP
+427 DHRGHFDKNRP
-438 RGNEIN
+438 RGNEVN

-462 LADTD
+462 LANTD

-491 LYNHVGNARFKFAH
+491 LYNHIGNARFKFAH

-517 PGSKAKDRYDTFPWL
+517 PGSKAKDRGNTFPWI
-532 VGVEKRRH
+532 VGGEPRRH
-540 DRTAGAGWGWS
+540 DRTAGDGWGWN

-558 YDDTL
+558 YDDEL
-563 DSLGYN
+563 DALGYST
-569 NEQILSSTMFRFY
+569 EQILSSAMFRFY

-595 RFAARTACHLLLAAI
+595 RFAARMACHLLLAAI

-636 WPARRFSGGAY
+636 WPAQRLSGGAY

-653 AFERQ
+653 AFEKQ

-664 NEPKPNNKEGLPPPV
+664 KEPKPNNKEGLPPPV

-684 DGRHGEYRYQSNYW
+684 DGRHGEYKYQSNYW
-698 SCQAIWNRRRS
+698 SCQAIWNRRRN
-709 DRGTAHETPQS
+709 DRGAAHETPRS
-720 GVTNYAYVK
+720 GVTNYAYLK

-736 KATKVVV
+736 KATKIVV
-743 RAYHAPASAKL
+743 RAFHATASAKL
-754 DFPAGWQPMRT
+754 SYPGSWQPMRT
-765 AQRAAADV
+765 AQQSAADV
-773 PPCSSAEI
+773 PPRSSAEI

-788 VPSARQEAMLMVVSA
+788 VPKSRREAMLMVVSA
-803 AGDSSNIDNFAAA
+803 AGDPSNIDNYTAA
-816 DPIPNWR
+816 DAIPNWR

-832 QRNTSVAAI
+832 QRNTSVAAK
-841 SKSQR
+841 SKGRR

>member
-1 MCQAS
+1 
-6 PRLVCYAS
+6 
-14 HQTARVSALNRGRT
+14 
-28 QPART
+28 
-33 PNSAGVRSQYEQR
+33 
-46 ATGEDA
+46 

-68 ADGIARVLSHTDRR
+68 ADGIARILSHADRH

-94 GAYLSRYGH
+94 NEYLSRYGH
-103 LFGLKQRH
+103 LFGLKQQH
-111 LKNLSRGVAQDPT
+111 LKNLSRGVVADPT
-124 GAPVDYRFLREK
+124 GAAVDYRFLREK

-187 SATHVERAKEIDVE
+187 SEAHVARAKAIDIE

-296 TSSVLLAYP
+296 TGSVLLAYP

-339 PVRLEGLAAPVDGTQ
+339 PVKLEGLAAPVDGSQ

-360 VTVADVSTPKVAPP
+360 VAVADVSTPKVTPP

-409 FGFPIADYFP
+409 LGFPLVDYFP

-450 TFGTGI
+450 AFGTGI

-462 LADTD
+462 LANTD

-491 LYNHVGNARFKFAH
+491 LYNHIGNARFKFAH

-551 GKIGINP
+551 GKIGTNP

-563 DSLGYN
+563 DSLGYS

-589 SALADK
+589 SSLADK
-595 RFAARTACHLLLAAI
+595 RFAARMACHLLLAAI

-636 WPARRFSGGAY
+636 WPAQRFSGGAY
-647 HKVIRW
+647 HKVVRW
-653 AFERQ
+653 AFEKQ

-664 NEPKPNNKEGLPPPV
+664 DEPKPNNKEGLPPPV

-709 DRGTAHETPQS
+709 DRGTAHERPQS

-743 RAYHAPASAKL
+743 RAFRAPASAKL
-754 DFPAGWQPMRT
+754 SFPGSWQPMRT
-765 AQRAAADV
+765 AQRTAADV
-773 PPCSSAEI
+773 PPHSSAEI
-781 LVGPFAW
+781 VVGPFAW
-788 VPSARQEAMLMVVSA
+788 VPKSREEAMLMVVSA
-803 AGDSSNIDNFAAA
+803 AGDPSNLDNFTSA
-816 DPIPNWR
+816 DSIPNWR

-832 QRNTSVAAI
+832 QRNTSVAM
-841 SKSQR
+841 KTKGRR

>member
-1 MCQAS
+1 
-6 PRLVCYAS
+6 
-14 HQTARVSALNRGRT
+14 
-28 QPART
+28 
-33 PNSAGVRSQYEQR
+33 
-46 ATGEDA
+46 
-52 MYEEFDGRTR
+52 MYEEFDGRIR

-68 ADGIARVLSHTDRR
+68 ADGVARMLSHTDRH
-82 VAVKAATPQAAA
+82 VAVKAATPQLAAND
-94 GAYLSRYGH
+94 YLNRYGH
-103 LFGLKQRH
+103 LFGLKQQH
-111 LKNLSRGVAQDPT
+111 LKNLSRGVVQDPT
-124 GAPVDYRFLREK
+124 GAAVDYRFLREK

-169 RVIGARSTLHH
+169 RVIGARSTLHA

-187 SATHVERAKEIDVE
+187 SASHVESAKAIDVE
-201 TLAKCLGLAGVVR
+201 TLAKSLGLAGLIR

-224 KFMIFRYRAAT
+224 KFMIFRYREAT

-296 TSSVLLAYP
+296 TASVLLAYP

-339 PVRLEGLAAPVDGTQ
+339 PVKLEGLAAPANGSQ

-360 VTVADVSTPKVAPP
+360 VVVADVSTPKVTPP

-409 FGFPIADYFP
+409 LGFPLADYFP

-450 TFGTGI
+450 AFGTGI

-462 LADTD
+462 LANMD

-491 LYNHVGNARFKFAH
+491 LYNHIGNARFKFAH

-540 DRTAGAGWGWS
+540 DRTAGVGWGWS

-595 RFAARTACHLLLAAI
+595 RFAARMACHLLLAAI

-636 WPARRFSGGAY
+636 WPAQRFSGGAY

-653 AFERQ
+653 AFEKQ
-658 GLYQDA
+658 GLYQDVK
-664 NEPKPNNKEGLPPPV
+664 ESKPNNKEGLPPPV

-698 SCQAIWNRRRS
+698 SCQAIWNRRRD

-729 IKNRGLQ
+729 VKNRGSQ
-736 KATKVVV
+736 KATKVAV
-743 RAYHAPASAKL
+743 RAYHAPVSAKL
-754 DFPAGWQPMRT
+754 SFPGDWQPMQT
-765 AQRAAADV
+765 AQRASADV
-773 PPCSSAEI
+773 PPHSSAEI

-788 VPSARQEAMLMVVSA
+788 VPGARQEAMLMIVAA
-803 AGDSSNIDNFAAA
+803 AGDSSNVDNFTAA
-816 DPIPNWR
+816 DSIPNCR
-823 LVPNDNNIA
+823 LIPNDNNIA
-832 QRNTSVAAI
+832 QRNTSVAAK
-841 SKSQR
+841 SKARR

>member
-1 MCQAS
+1 M
-6 PRLVCYAS
+6 
-14 HQTARVSALNRGRT
+14 GKT
-28 QPART
+28 QSART
-33 PNSAGVRSQYEQR
+33 PNSAGVHSQYGQR
-46 ATGEDA
+46 AIGEDA
-52 MYEEFDGRTR
+52 MYEEFDRRSR

-68 ADGIARVLSHTDRR
+68 ADGIARVLSHTDRH
-82 VAVKAATPQAAA
+82 VTAKAATPQAAA
-94 GAYLSRYGH
+94 SAYLNRYGH
-103 LFGLKQRH
+103 LFGLKQHH
-111 LKNLSRGVAQDPT
+111 LKNLDRGVAQDPT
-124 GAPVDYRFLREK
+124 GAPVDYRFFREK

-187 SATHVERAKEIDVE
+187 SATHVEKAKAIDVE

-214 RGVPLTINAQ
+214 RGVPLTINVQ
-224 KFMIFRYRAAT
+224 KFMIFRYREAT
-235 RRRAIMSPKRDGR
+235 RRRAITPAKRSGQS

-296 TSSVLLAYP
+296 TASVLLAYP

-339 PVRLEGLAAPVDGTQ
+339 PVRLEGLAPPVNGTQ
-354 ALSGTR
+354 ALSG
-360 VTVADVSTPKVAPP
+360 VNVMVADVSTPKVAPP
-374 TRPAGKDFKYHARSN
+374 TKPAGKDFKYHARSN

-409 FGFPIADYFP
+409 LGFPIADYFP

-450 TFGTGI
+450 EVGTGI

-462 LADTD
+462 LANTD

-491 LYNHVGNARFKFAH
+491 LYNHISNARFKFAH

-517 PGSKAKDRYDTFPWL
+517 PGSKAKDRFDTFPWL

-540 DRTAGAGWGWS
+540 DRTAGHGWGWN
-551 GKIGINP
+551 GKIGLNAF
-558 YDDTL
+558 DDTL

-569 NEQILSSTMFRFY
+569 NEQILSSTMFRVY

-595 RFAARTACHLLLAAI
+595 RFAARMTCHLLLGAI

-653 AFERQ
+653 AFEKQ

-664 NEPKPNNKEGLPPPV
+664 DEPRPNDKEGLPPPV

-684 DGRHGEYRYQSNYW
+684 DRRHGEYRYQSNFW
-698 SCQAIWNRRRS
+698 SCQAIWNRRRN

-743 RAYHAPASAKL
+743 RAFHAPASAKL
-754 DFPAGWQPMRT
+754 SFPGGWQPMQT
-765 AQRAAADV
+765 AQRGAADV
-773 PPCSSAEI
+773 PPHSSAEI

-788 VPSARQEAMLMVVSA
+788 MPKSRQEAMLMVVA
-803 AGDSSNIDNFAAA
+803 AVGDSSNIDNYTAAGS
-816 DPIPNWR
+816 IPNWR

-832 QRNTSVAAI
+832 QRNTSVAAR
-841 SKSQR
+841 SKVRR

>member
-1 MCQAS
+1 
-6 PRLVCYAS
+6 
-14 HQTARVSALNRGRT
+14 
-28 QPART
+28 
-33 PNSAGVRSQYEQR
+33 
-46 ATGEDA
+46 

-68 ADGIARVLSHTDRR
+68 TDGIARVLSHTDRH

-94 GAYLSRYGH
+94 SAYLNRYGH
-103 LFGLKQRH
+103 LFGLKQQH
-111 LKNLSRGVAQDPT
+111 LKNLTRGVVQDPT
-124 GAPVDYRFLREK
+124 GAAVDYRFLREK

-156 EAGISVTMKHNPL
+156 DAGISVTMKHNPL
-169 RVIGARSTLHH
+169 RVIGARSTLHD

-187 SATHVERAKEIDVE
+187 SAARVARAKALDVE
-201 TLAKCLGLAGVVR
+201 TLAKCLGLAGIVR
-214 RGVPLTINAQ
+214 RGVPLTINTQ
-224 KFMIFRYRAAT
+224 KFMIFRYHEAT
-235 RRRAIMSPKRDGR
+235 RRRAITPAKRGGR
-248 PSGHPTLPL
+248 PSSGHPTLPL
-257 PPVHASI
+257 PPVHGSV

-272 RAVYFSFDFPPVR
+272 RAVYFSFDFPPAP

-296 TSSVLLAYP
+296 TGSVLLAYP

-327 DAGNAALNRWRS
+327 NAGSAALNRWRS
-339 PVRLEGLAAPVDGTQ
+339 PVKLEGLVAPVNGTQ
-354 ALSGTR
+354 ALSGAR

-374 TRPAGKDFKYHARSN
+374 TRPAGRDFKYDARSN

-409 FGFPIADYFP
+409 LGFALADYFP

-427 DHRGHFDKDRP
+427 DHRGHFDP
-438 RGNEIN
+438 SQPHGNEIN
-444 AHCAGN
+444 AHCAGDA
-450 TFGTGI
+450 TGTGI
-456 DYTIFA
+456 DYTVFA
-462 LADTD
+462 LANLGDR
-467 DQKNPIGIAGDW
+467 KNPIGIAGDW

-491 LYNHVGNARFKFAH
+491 LYNHIGNALFKFAH

-532 VGVEKRRH
+532 VGVEKRCH
-540 DRTAGAGWGWS
+540 NRTAGDGWGWN
-551 GKIGINP
+551 GKIGLNP
-558 YDDTL
+558 FDDTM
-563 DSLGYN
+563 DSRGYS

-595 RFAARTACHLLLAAI
+595 RFAARMTCHLLLAAI

-620 DAAHFAAALSK
+620 DAGHFSAALSK

-636 WPARRFSGGAY
+636 WPAQRISGGAY

-653 AFERQ
+653 AFEKQ

-664 NEPKPNNKEGLPPPV
+664 KEPRPNNKEGLPPPV

-698 SCQAIWNRRRS
+698 SCQAIWNRRRD
-709 DRGTAHETPQS
+709 DRGTVHETPQS
-720 GVTNYAYVK
+720 GVTNFAYVK

-736 KATKVVV
+736 KATKVAV
-743 RAYHAPASAKL
+743 RAYHAPASPKL
-754 DFPAGWQPMRT
+754 DFPGGWQPMRT
-765 AQRAAADV
+765 AQQNAADV
-773 PPCSSAEI
+773 PPHSSAEV

-788 VPSARQEAMLMVVSA
+788 VPSARQEAILMVVSA
-803 AGDSSNIDNFAAA
+803 AGDSSNVDNFTAA
-816 DPIPNWR
+816 DAIPNWR

-832 QRNTSVAAI
+832 QRNTSVAAK
-841 SKSQR
+841 SKGR

>member
-1 MCQAS
+1 
-6 PRLVCYAS
+6 
-14 HQTARVSALNRGRT
+14 
-28 QPART
+28 
-33 PNSAGVRSQYEQR
+33 
-46 ATGEDA
+46 
-52 MYEEFDGRTR
+52 MYEEFNARAR

-68 ADGIARVLSHTDRR
+68 GDGIARVLSHADRH

-94 GAYLSRYGH
+94 GAYLRRYGH
-103 LFGLKQRH
+103 LLGLKRQH
-111 LKNLSRGVAQDPT
+111 LKNLTRGVMQDPT
-124 GAPVDYRFLREK
+124 GARVDYRFLREK
-136 SQFDVTTVAF
+136 SQFDLTTVAF

-156 EAGISVTMKHNPL
+156 EAGLSVTMKHNPL
-169 RVIGARSTLHH
+169 RVIGARSTLHD

-187 SATHVERAKEIDVE
+187 SATHVERAKAIDVE
-201 TLAKCLGLAGVVR
+201 TLAKCLGLAGIVR
-214 RGVPLTINAQ
+214 RGVPLTINSQ
-224 KFMIFRYRAAT
+224 KFMIFRYHEAT
-235 RRRAIMSPKRDGR
+235 RRRAITPLKRGGQP

-264 RDGKDYVV
+264 RDGKHYVV
-272 RAVYFSFDFPPVR
+272 RAVYFSFDFPPMR

-296 TSSVLLAYP
+296 TASVLLAYP

-339 PVRLEGLAAPVDGTQ
+339 PVKLEGLAAPVNGTQ
-354 ALSGTR
+354 ALSGAR

-374 TRPAGKDFKYHARSN
+374 TRPAGKDFKYDARSN

-399 VDRIFRLVED
+399 VDRIFRLVEEL
-409 FGFPIADYFP
+409 GFPIADYFP

-427 DHRGHFDKDRP
+427 DHRGHFDPSLP

-444 AHCAGN
+444 AHCAGDAA
-450 TFGTGI
+450 GTGI
-456 DYTIFA
+456 DYTVFA
-462 LADTD
+462 LADLG

-491 LYNHVGNARFKFAH
+491 LYNHIGNARLKFAH

-540 DRTAGAGWGWS
+540 DRTAGGGWGWN
-551 GKIGINP
+551 GKIGRNP
-558 YDDTL
+558 FDDKL
-563 DSLGYN
+563 DALGYST
-569 NEQILSSTMFRFY
+569 EQILSSTMFRFY

-589 SALADK
+589 STLADK
-595 RFAARTACHLLLAAI
+595 RFAARMTCHLLLAAI
-610 GSLTVATSPR
+610 QALTVATSPT
-620 DAAHFAAALSK
+620 DAAHLAAALSK
-631 ADAAD
+631 ADAAA
-636 WPARRFSGGAY
+636 WPAQRISGGAY

-653 AFERQ
+653 AFEKQ

-664 NEPKPNNKEGLPPPV
+664 EEPTPNKKEGVPPPV

-684 DGRHGEYRYQSNYW
+684 DGRHGEYRYQSNSW
-698 SCQAIWNRRRS
+698 SCQAIWNRRRK
-709 DRGTAHETPQS
+709 DRGTAHETPQA

-729 IKNRGLQ
+729 IKNRGSQ

-743 RAYHAPASAKL
+743 RAYHAPASVKLSFPGGWKPMAK
-754 DFPAGWQPMRT
+754 PKRT
-765 AQRAAADV
+765 AADV
-773 PPCSSAEI
+773 PPHSSAEI

-788 VPSARQEAMLMVVSA
+788 VPKSRHEAMLMVVSA
-803 AGDSSNIDNFAAA
+803 TGDSSNIDNFAAT
-816 DPIPNWR
+816 DSIPNWR

-832 QRNTSVAAI
+832 QRNTSVAAK
-841 SKSQR
+841 SKGRH

>member
-1 MCQAS
+1 
-6 PRLVCYAS
+6 
-14 HQTARVSALNRGRT
+14 
-28 QPART
+28 
-33 PNSAGVRSQYEQR
+33 
-46 ATGEDA
+46 

-68 ADGIARVLSHTDRR
+68 ADGIVRVLSHADRH
-82 VAVKAATPQAAA
+82 VAVKAATPQLAAND
-94 GAYLSRYGH
+94 YLNRYGR
-103 LFGLKQRH
+103 LLGLKQQH
-111 LKNLSRGVAQDPT
+111 LKNLTRGVVQDPT

-136 SQFDVTTVAF
+136 SLFDVTTVAF

-169 RVIGARSTLHH
+169 RVIGARSTLHD

-187 SATHVERAKEIDVE
+187 SKARVESAKAIDAE

-214 RGVPLTINAQ
+214 RGVPLTINSQ

-235 RRRAIMSPKRDGR
+235 RRRAITPPKRGGR
-248 PSGHPTLPL
+248 PSSGHPTLPL

-264 RDGKDYVV
+264 RDGKHYVV

-296 TSSVLLAYP
+296 TASVLLAYP

-316 ADPATLGGPTA
+316 ADPATLGGPRA
-327 DAGNAALNRWRS
+327 DAGNAALNRWRT
-339 PVRLEGLAAPVDGTQ
+339 PVKLKGLTAPVNGSQ
-354 ALSGTR
+354 ALSGSR

-374 TRPAGKDFKYHARSN
+374 TRPAGKDFKFHARSN
-389 DFAAVNAYYN
+389 DFAAVNAYHN

-409 FGFPIADYFP
+409 LGFAIADYFP

-427 DHRGHFDKDRP
+427 DHRGHFDKNRP
-438 RGNEIN
+438 RGDEIN

-450 TFGTGI
+450 EAGTGI

-462 LADTD
+462 LANLG

-491 LYNHVGNARFKFAH
+491 LYNHIGNARFKFAH

-517 PGSKAKDRYDTFPWL
+517 PGSKAKDRGDTFPWL
-532 VGVEKRRH
+532 VGIEKRRH
-540 DRTAGAGWGWS
+540 DRTAGHGWGWS
-551 GKIGINP
+551 GKIGLNP
-558 YDDTL
+558 FDDGL
-563 DSLGYN
+563 DALGYN

-582 RAIGGDA
+582 RAVGGDA
-589 SALADK
+589 AALADK
-595 RFAARTACHLLLAAI
+595 RFAARITCHLLLAAI
-610 GSLTVATSPR
+610 QSLTVATSPK

-631 ADAAD
+631 ADAAN
-636 WPARRFSGGAY
+636 WPARRICGGAY

-653 AFERQ
+653 AFEKQ

-664 NEPKPNNKEGLPPPV
+664 DEPRPNDKEGLPPPV

-698 SCQAIWNRRRS
+698 SCSAIWSRRRS
-709 DRGTAHETPQS
+709 DRGTAHETPQL
-720 GVTNYAYVK
+720 GATNYAYVK
-729 IKNRGLQ
+729 IKNRGSQ
-736 KATKVVV
+736 QATRVAV
-743 RAYHAPASAKL
+743 RAFHAPASAKL
-754 DFPAGWQPMRT
+754 SFPGGWRPMQT

-773 PPCSSAEI
+773 PPHSAAEI

-788 VPSARQEAMLMVVSA
+788 VPEHRQEAMLMVVSA
-803 AGDSSNIDNFAAA
+803 AGDPSNVDNFTAA
-816 DPIPNWR
+816 DSIPNWR
-823 LVPNDNNIA
+823 LIPNDNNIA
-832 QRNTSVAAI
+832 QRNTSVAA
-841 SKSQR
+841 KPKG

>member
-1 MCQAS
+1 
-6 PRLVCYAS
+6 
-14 HQTARVSALNRGRT
+14 
-28 QPART
+28 
-33 PNSAGVRSQYEQR
+33 
-46 ATGEDA
+46 

-62 TKIVRD
+62 TKVVRD
-68 ADGIARVLSHTDRR
+68 ADGIARVLSHADHH

-94 GAYLSRYGH
+94 GAYLGRYGH
-103 LFGLKQRH
+103 LLGLKRQH
-111 LKNLSRGVAQDPT
+111 LKNLTRGVGQDPT

-169 RVIGARSTLHH
+169 RVIGARSTLHD
-180 KLDVKRP
+180 KIEVKRP
-187 SATHVERAKEIDVE
+187 SATHVERAKAIDVE
-201 TLAKCLGLAGVVR
+201 TLAKSLGLAGVVR

-224 KFMIFRYRAAT
+224 KFMIFRYREAT
-235 RRRAIMSPKRDGR
+235 RRRAITSAKRAGR
-248 PSGHPTLPL
+248 PSSGHPTLPL

-264 RDGKDYVV
+264 RDGKHYVV

-285 PLHWVAIIEVE
+285 PLHWVALIEVE

-305 FIANVMGWVFK
+305 FIANVMGWVFE

-339 PVRLEGLAAPVDGTQ
+339 PVKLEGLTAPVNGIQ

-360 VTVADVSTPKVAPP
+360 VTVADVSTPKVPPP
-374 TRPAGKDFKYHARSN
+374 TKPAGKDFKYHARSN

-409 FGFPIADYFP
+409 LGFPIADYFP
-419 GTTFPSRV
+419 GTTFPSPV
-427 DHRGHFDKDRP
+427 DHRGHFDKNRP
-438 RGNEIN
+438 HGNEVN

-450 TFGTGI
+450 AFGTGI

-462 LADTD
+462 LANTD

-491 LYNHVGNARFKFAH
+491 LYNHIGNARFKFAH

-517 PGSKAKDRYDTFPWL
+517 PGSKAKNRGITFPWI
-532 VGVEKRRH
+532 VDGDPRRH
-540 DRTAGAGWGWS
+540 DRTAGDGWGWN
-551 GKIGINP
+551 GRIGLNAF
-558 YDDTL
+558 DDAL

-569 NEQILSSTMFRFY
+569 NEQILSSTMFRLY
-582 RAIGGDA
+582 RAVGGDA

-595 RFAARTACHLLLAAI
+595 RFAARMTCHLLLAAI
-610 GSLTVATSPR
+610 GSLTVATSPT

-636 WPARRFSGGAY
+636 WPAQRFSGGAY

-653 AFERQ
+653 AFEKQ

-664 NEPKPNNKEGLPPPV
+664 KEPKPNNKEGIPPPV

-684 DGRHGEYRYQSNYW
+684 DGRHGEYGYQSNYW
-698 SCQAIWNRRRS
+698 NCQAIWNRRRN

-720 GVTNYAYVK
+720 GITNYAYVK
-729 IKNRGLQ
+729 IKNRGSK
-736 KATKVVV
+736 KATKVAV
-743 RAYHAPASAKL
+743 RAFHAPASAKL
-754 DFPAGWQPMRT
+754 SFPGGWQPMHT

-773 PPCSSAEI
+773 PPHSSAEI

-788 VPSARQEAMLMVVSA
+788 VPKSRQDAMLMVVAA
-803 AGDSSNIDNFAAA
+803 AGDTSNIDNLTTA
-816 DPIPNWR
+816 DSIPNWR

-832 QRNTSVAAI
+832 QRNTSVAA
-841 SKSQR
+841 KPKGRR

>member
-1 MCQAS
+1 
-6 PRLVCYAS
+6 
-14 HQTARVSALNRGRT
+14 
-28 QPART
+28 
-33 PNSAGVRSQYEQR
+33 
-46 ATGEDA
+46 

-68 ADGIARVLSHTDRR
+68 ADGIARVLSHTDRY

-94 GAYLSRYGH
+94 GAYLNRYGH

-111 LKNLSRGVAQDPT
+111 LKNLSRGVVQDPT

-187 SATHVERAKEIDVE
+187 SATHVARAKAIDVE
-201 TLAKCLGLAGVVR
+201 ILAKCLGLAGVVR

-224 KFMIFRYRAAT
+224 KFMIFRYREAT
-235 RRRAIMSPKRDGR
+235 RRRAITPAKRHGR
-248 PSGHPTLPL
+248 PSSGHPTLPL

-272 RAVYFSFDFPPVR
+272 RAVYFSFDFPPAR

-296 TSSVLLAYP
+296 TGSVLLAYP

-327 DAGNAALNRWRS
+327 NAGNAALNRWRS
-339 PVRLEGLAAPVDGTQ
+339 PVRLEGLAGPVDGTQ
-354 ALSGTR
+354 ALSGSR

-409 FGFPIADYFP
+409 LGFPIADYFP

-427 DHRGHFDKDRP
+427 DHRGHFDKSRP

-462 LADTD
+462 LADTG

-491 LYNHVGNARFKFAH
+491 LYNHIGNARFKFAH

-517 PGSKAKDRYDTFPWL
+517 PGSKAKDRCDTFPWL
-532 VGVEKRRH
+532 IGVEKRRH
-540 DRTAGAGWGWS
+540 DRTAGAGWGWN
-551 GKIGINP
+551 GKIGLNP
-558 YDDTL
+558 FDDTL
-563 DSLGYN
+563 DSMGYS

-595 RFAARTACHLLLAAI
+595 RFAARMTCHLLLAAI

-636 WPARRFSGGAY
+636 WPAQRFSGGAY

-653 AFERQ
+653 AFEKQ

-664 NEPKPNNKEGLPPPV
+664 DEPTPNNKEGLPPPI

-698 SCQAIWNRRRS
+698 SCPAIWNRRRN
-709 DRGTAHETPQS
+709 DHGTAHETPQA

-743 RAYHAPASAKL
+743 RAFHAPATAKL
-754 DFPAGWQPMRT
+754 SFPAGWQPMRT

-773 PPCSSAEI
+773 PPRSSAEI
-781 LVGPFAW
+781 VVGPFAW
-788 VPSARQEAMLMVVSA
+788 VPKRRQEAMLMVVSA
-803 AGDSSNIDNFAAA
+803 AGDPSNLDNFTSA
-816 DPIPNWR
+816 DSIPNWR

-832 QRNTSVAAI
+832 QRNTSVAA
-841 SKSQR
+841 KPKGRR

>member
-1 MCQAS
+1 
-6 PRLVCYAS
+6 
-14 HQTARVSALNRGRT
+14 
-28 QPART
+28 
-33 PNSAGVRSQYEQR
+33 
-46 ATGEDA
+46 

-68 ADGIARVLSHTDRR
+68 ADGIARMLSHTDRH

-94 GAYLSRYGH
+94 NNYLNRYGH

-111 LKNLSRGVAQDPT
+111 LKNLTRGVMQDPT

-187 SATHVERAKEIDVE
+187 SAAHVERAKALDVE

-224 KFMIFRYRAAT
+224 KFMIFRYHEAT
-235 RRRAIMSPKRDGR
+235 RRRAITPARRGGR
-248 PSGHPTLPL
+248 PSTGHPTLPL

-327 DAGNAALNRWRS
+327 DAGSAALNRWRS
-339 PVRLEGLAAPVDGTQ
+339 PVKLKGLAAPVNGIQ
-354 ALSGTR
+354 ALSGAR

-374 TRPAGKDFKYHARSN
+374 TRPAGKDFKYDARSN

-409 FGFPIADYFP
+409 LGFAIADYFP

-427 DHRGHFDKDRP
+427 DHRGHFDKNRP
-438 RGNEIN
+438 RGNEVN

-462 LADTD
+462 LANTD
-467 DQKNPIGIAGDW
+467 DQKKPIGIAGDW

-491 LYNHVGNARFKFAH
+491 LYNHIGNARFKFAH

-517 PGSKAKDRYDTFPWL
+517 PGSKAKDRGNTFPWI
-532 VGVEKRRH
+532 VGGEPRRH
-540 DRTAGAGWGWS
+540 DRTAGDGWGWS
-551 GKIGINP
+551 GKIGLKP
-558 YDDTL
+558 YDDEL
-563 DSLGYN
+563 DALGYST
-569 NEQILSSTMFRFY
+569 EQILSSTMFRFY
-582 RAIGGDA
+582 RAIGGEA
-589 SALADK
+589 LALADK
-595 RFAARTACHLLLAAI
+595 RFAARVTCHLLLAAI

-636 WPARRFSGGAY
+636 WPARSFSGGAY

-653 AFERQ
+653 AFEKQ
-658 GLYQDA
+658 GLYQDVGK
-664 NEPKPNNKEGLPPPV
+664 PKPNDKEGLPPPV

-698 SCQAIWNRRRS
+698 SCQAIWNRRHN

-736 KATKVVV
+736 KATKVAV
-743 RAYHAPASAKL
+743 RAYHAPASPKL
-754 DFPAGWQPMRT
+754 SFPGGWQPMRT
-765 AQRAAADV
+765 AQRSAADV
-773 PPCSSAEI
+773 PPHSSAEI

-788 VPSARQEAMLMVVSA
+788 VPTSRQETMLMVVSA
-803 AGDSSNIDNFAAA
+803 AGDPSNIDNYTAA
-816 DPIPNWR
+816 DAIPNWR

-832 QRNTSVAAI
+832 QRNTSVAARP
-841 SKSQR
+841 KCRR